1 MQTINKILKK
11 FRKPEMLKKIA
22 VIFVQQ
28 NTNSWWSENASCCW
42 LGRPGVSQQLPT
54 IHFRYHIDLSCHWQ
68 IQSSWTC
75 YRQVHSW
82 YCLPTQRLR
91 IQPQTQHG
99 LCLYPGGAQIVQ
111 RNWRRMCHLQKLR
124 GKYLGIA
131 FGPLPPEN
139 FTIAPVFYVCQLD
152 ILDLVMFMFLVI
164 QWTSGI
170 KRFGVKILCLGICSS
185 NQQMC

>member
-11 FRKPEMLKKIA
+11 FRKPEILKKIA

-42 LGRPGVSQQLPT
+42 LGRPGVSQQLQT

-111 RNWRRMCHLQKLR
+111 RNWRRMCHLQKAQRQIFSNSL
-124 GKYLGIA
+124 
-131 FGPLPPEN
+131 
-139 FTIAPVFYVCQLD
+139 
-152 ILDLVMFMFLVI
+152 
-164 QWTSGI
+164 WSTSTR
-170 KRFGVKILCLGICSS
+170 KFHTCTSILCVSAWYFWTLSCLCSWS
-185 NQQMC
+185 FNEPQE